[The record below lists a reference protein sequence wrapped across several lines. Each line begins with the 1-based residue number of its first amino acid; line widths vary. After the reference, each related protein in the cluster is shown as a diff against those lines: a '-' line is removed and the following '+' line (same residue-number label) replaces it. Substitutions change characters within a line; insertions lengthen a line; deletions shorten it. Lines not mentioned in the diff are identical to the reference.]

1 MKRKTIILNSVLAV
15 TAVGLVAFGVTSL
28 GAEGTAAATET
39 ETPVSTGSVTQTVS
53 ATGNA
58 IAAEDLTLN
67 FASAGT
73 LTEVDVTA
81 GQTVTAG
88 QVLAKVDS
96 TTAANQ
102 LKTAQA
108 NLSSAQARLQGILRP
123 ADRAGRREEPGVGR
137 PGAGRDRHR
146 ADLVGQR
153 QGEPRAGHD
162 LAAERGRSRRKQAL
176 ANAQAVSS
184 TGSSGQQSTLD
195 QARQT
200 LDRRRVP
207 PRGRRHRLDGAAAP
221 PRSLMPPRSSQ
232 TYKSDQQL
240 CAAVSNSSTYVLP
253 DGR

>member
-39 ETPVSTGSVTQTVS
+39 ETTVRTGSVTQTVS

-88 QVLAKVDS
+88 QVLARVDS
-96 TTAANQ
+96 TTAENQ
-102 LKTAQA
+102 LKTARA
-108 NLSSAQARLQGILRP
+108 NLSSARGAP
-123 ADRAGRREEPGVGR
+123 AGHPAPVDGAGRREEPGVGR
-137 PGAGRDRHR
+137 PGAGSDRHR
-146 ADLVGQR
+146 ADLARQR

-162 LAAERGRSRRKQAL
+162 LAAERGGSS
-176 ANAQAVSS
+176 QAV
-184 TGSSGQQSTLD
+184 
-195 QARQT
+195 ARQRSGGLVDRERGT
-200 LDRRRVP
+200 AVDSRPSPPDPHRRRVP
-207 PRGRRHRLDGAAAP
+207 PCGGRRRLDGQ
-221 PRSLMPPRSSQ
+221 RRVR
-232 TYKSDQQL
+232 D
-240 CAAVSNSSTYVLP
+240 
-253 DGR
+253 R